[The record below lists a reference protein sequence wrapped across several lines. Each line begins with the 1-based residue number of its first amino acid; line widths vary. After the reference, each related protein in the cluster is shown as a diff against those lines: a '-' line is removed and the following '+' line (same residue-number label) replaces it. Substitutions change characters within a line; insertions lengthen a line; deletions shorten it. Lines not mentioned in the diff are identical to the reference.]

1 MIFINKEKHLIDVI
15 SSRKAAEKEYDDI
28 VWDYGVNDPRLTEL
42 AKQIEEYEELER
54 DGVTIAPN
62 F

>member
-1 MIFINKEKHLIDVI
+1 MIFINKQKNLIDVV

-28 VWDYGVNDPRLTEL
+28 VWDYGVNDPRLAEL
-42 AKQIEEYEELER
+42 AKQIEEYEELEK

>member
-1 MIFINKEKHLIDVI
+1 MIFANKEKHLFDVI
-15 SSRKAAEKEYDDI
+15 SSRKAAEKDYDDI
-28 VWDYGVNDPRLTEL
+28 IWDYGVNDPRLAEL

-54 DGVTIAPN
+54 DGITIAPN

>member
-28 VWDYGVNDPRLTEL
+28 VWDHGVNDPRLAEL
-42 AKQIEEYEELER
+42 ANQIEEYEELER

>member
-1 MIFINKEKHLIDVI
+1 MIFANKEKHLIDVI

-28 VWDYGVNDPRLTEL
+28 VWDYGVNDPRLAEL
-42 AKQIEEYEELER
+42 ANQIQEYEELEKE
-54 DGVTIAPN
+54 GVTISPN

>member
-1 MIFINKEKHLIDVI
+1 MIFYNKEKHLIDVI

-28 VWDYGVNDPRLTEL
+28 VWDYGVNDPRLAEL

-54 DGVTIAPN
+54 DGITIAPN

>member
-28 VWDYGVNDPRLTEL
+28 VWDYGVNDPRLAEL
-42 AKQIEEYEELER
+42 ANQIEEYEELEKE
-54 DGVTIAPN
+54 GVTIAPN

>member
-1 MIFINKEKHLIDVI
+1 MIFANKEKHLIDVI

-28 VWDYGVNDPRLTEL
+28 VWDYGVNDPRLAEL
-42 AKQIEEYEELER
+42 AKQIEEYEELEK